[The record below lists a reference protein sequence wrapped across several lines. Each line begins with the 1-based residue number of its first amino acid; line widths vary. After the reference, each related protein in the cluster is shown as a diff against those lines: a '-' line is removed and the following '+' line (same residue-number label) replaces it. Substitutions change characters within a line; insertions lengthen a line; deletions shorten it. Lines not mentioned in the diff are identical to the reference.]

1 MKGIIL
7 AGGTGTRLYPM
18 TKVVTKQLQPVYD
31 KPMIYYPL
39 SFLMLGGIKD
49 ILLITTAH
57 DLPHFKELLGDGSQF
72 GIQLTYKIQE
82 KPNGLPQAFILGE
95 EFINGEDVC
104 LILGDNLFYGDIRF
118 FKNTLTSHKKNQD
131 GISGRIFAY
140 SVADPRNY
148 GVVEFDKKSKLVKSI
163 EEKPLEPR
171 SNYAIPGLYI
181 FDSTV
186 VARAKNLKPSARGET
201 EIVDLI
207 LSYKK
212 DDALGVEIITRGVA
226 WLDTGTPRSL
236 LEASSYI
243 GAIEERQGLK
253 VACLEEVAF
262 RMGYIDENG
271 LQNCI
276 NSLPRSAYRNYVEKF
291 LKESREMNLEFK

>member
-7 AGGTGTRLYPM
+7 AGGSGTRLYPM
-18 TKVVTKQLQPVYD
+18 TKIMTKQLQPVYD

-49 ILLITTAH
+49 ILLITTPH
-57 DLPHFKELLGDGSQF
+57 DLVHFQALLGDGSQL
-72 GIQLTYKIQE
+72 GIKLSYKVQDN
-82 KPNGLPQAFILGE
+82 PNGLPQAFILGE
-95 EFINGEDVC
+95 EFIGNEDVC
-104 LILGDNLFYGDIRF
+104 LILGDNLFYGDIKF
-118 FKNTLTSHKKNQD
+118 FRNALNAHQEKTD
-131 GISGRIFAY
+131 GIKGRVFAY
-140 SVADPRNY
+140 SVADPRMY
-148 GVVEFDKKSKLVKSI
+148 GVVEFDKKTKMVKSI
-163 EEKPLEPR
+163 EEKPQNPK

-181 FDSTV
+181 FDSC
-186 VARAKNLKPSARGET
+186 ASKRAKNLKPSPRGET

-207 LSYKK
+207 LSYKEEE
-212 DDALGVEIITRGVA
+212 ALGVEIITRGVA

-262 RMGYIDENG
+262 RMGFIDLAG
-271 LQNCI
+271 LQKCI
-276 NSLPRSAYRNYVEKF
+276 DALPKSIYRAYLEKF
-291 LKESREMNLEFK
+291 LIEMQ

>member
-7 AGGTGTRLYPM
+7 AGGSGTRLYPM
-18 TKVVTKQLQPVYD
+18 TKVITKQLQPVYD

-49 ILLITTAH
+49 ILLITTPH
-57 DLPHFKELLGDGSQF
+57 DLPHFEALLGNGSQL
-72 GIQLTYKIQE
+72 GIKLTYKVQDN
-82 KPNGLPQAFILGE
+82 PNGLPQAFILGE
-95 EFINGEDVC
+95 EFIAGEDVC

-118 FKNTLTSHKKNQD
+118 FKSAIAAHKEKAD
-131 GISGRIFAY
+131 GISGRVFAY
-140 SVADPRNY
+140 SVADPRAY
-148 GVVEFDKKSKLVKSI
+148 GVVEFDRKTKLVKSI
-163 EEKPLEPR
+163 EEKPLDPK

-181 FDSTV
+181 FDSTAA
-186 VARAKNLKPSARGET
+186 ARAKALKPSPRGET

-212 DDALGVEIITRGVA
+212 EEKLGVEIITRGVA

-262 RMGYIDENG
+262 RMGYIDEAG
-271 LQNCI
+271 LENCI
-276 NSLPRSAYRNYVEKF
+276 SSLPKSIYRAYVEKF
-291 LKESREMNLEFK
+291 LKEVVEE

>member
-7 AGGTGTRLYPM
+7 AGGSGTRLYPM
-18 TKVVTKQLQPVYD
+18 TKVMTKQLQPVYD

-49 ILLITTAH
+49 ILLITTPH
-57 DLPHFKELLGDGSQF
+57 DLPHFEALLGNGSQL
-72 GIQLTYKIQE
+72 GIKLTYKIQD
-82 KPNGLPQAFILGE
+82 KPNGLPQAFVLGE
-95 EFINGEDVC
+95 EFIAGEDVC

-118 FKNTLTSHKKNQD
+118 FKSAIAAHKEKSD
-131 GISGRIFAY
+131 GISGRVFAY
-140 SVADPRNY
+140 SVADPRAY
-148 GVVEFDKKSKLVKSI
+148 GVVEFDKKTKLVKSI
-163 EEKPLEPR
+163 EEKPVDPK

-181 FDSTV
+181 FDSTAA
-186 VARAKNLKPSARGET
+186 ARAKALTPSPRGET

-212 DDALGVEIITRGVA
+212 EEKLGVEIITRGVA

-236 LEASSYI
+236 LEASAYI

-262 RMGYIDENG
+262 RMGFIDADG
-271 LQNCI
+271 LKKCI
-276 NSLPRSAYRNYVEKF
+276 ETLPK
-291 LKESREMNLEFK
+291 

>member
-7 AGGTGTRLYPM
+7 AGGSGSRLYPM
-18 TKVVTKQLQPVYD
+18 TKVITKQLQPVYD

-39 SFLMLGGIKD
+39 SFLMLGGIND
-49 ILLITTAH
+49 ILLITTPH
-57 DLPHFKELLGDGSQF
+57 DLPHFQQLLGDGSQL
-72 GIQLTYKIQE
+72 GIKISYKIQE
-82 KPNGLPQAFILGE
+82 KPNGLPEAFVLGE
-95 EFINGEDVC
+95 DFINGEDVC

-118 FKNTLTSHKKNQD
+118 FKDALTAHKSKQD
-131 GISGRIFAY
+131 GIKGRVFAY
-140 SVADPRNY
+140 SVADPKAY
-148 GVVEFDKKSKLVKSI
+148 GVVEFDKKTKLVKSI
-163 EEKPLEPR
+163 EEKPLEPK

-186 VARAKNLKPSARGET
+186 SKRARELKPSPRGET

-207 LSYKK
+207 LSYKQ
-212 DDALGVEIITRGVA
+212 DETLGVEIITRGVA

-253 VACLEEVAF
+253 VACLEEVAY
-262 RMGYIDENG
+262 RMLFIDELG
-271 LQNCI
+271 LRECI
-276 NSLPRSAYRNYVEKF
+276 NRLPKSIYRNYLENF
-291 LKESREMNLEFK
+291 LKDVSEE

>member
-7 AGGTGTRLYPM
+7 AGGSGTRLYPM
-18 TKVVTKQLQPVYD
+18 TKVITKQLQPVYD

-49 ILLITTAH
+49 ILLITTPH
-57 DLPHFKELLGDGSQF
+57 DLPHFQELLGDGSQF
-72 GIQLTYKIQE
+72 GIKLSYKIQD

-95 EFINGEDVC
+95 DFINGEDVC
-104 LILGDNLFYGDIRF
+104 LILGDNLFYGDIKF
-118 FKNTLTSHKKNQD
+118 FKNALSAHKEKMD
-131 GISGRIFAY
+131 GITGRVFAY
-140 SVADPRNY
+140 SVADPRSY
-148 GVVEFDKKSKLVKSI
+148 GVVEFDKKTKIVKSI
-163 EEKPLEPR
+163 EEKPANPK

-181 FDSTV
+181 FDST
-186 VARAKNLKPSARGET
+186 AASRSKNLRPSPRGET

-207 LSYKK
+207 LSYKQEN
-212 DDALGVEIITRGVA
+212 ALGVEIITRGVA

-262 RMGYIDENG
+262 RMGYIDEAG

-276 NSLPRSAYRNYVEKF
+276 NGLPKSIYRNYVERF
-291 LKESREMNLEFK
+291 LKDILED

>member
-7 AGGTGTRLYPM
+7 AGGSGTRLYPM
-18 TKVVTKQLQPVYD
+18 TKIMTKQLQPVYD

-49 ILLITTAH
+49 ILLITTPH

-72 GIQLTYKIQE
+72 GITLNYKIQD
-82 KPNGLPQAFILGE
+82 KPNGLPQAFVLGE
-95 EFINGEDVC
+95 EFINGQDVC

-118 FKNTLTSHKKNQD
+118 FKNAISAHNEKSD
-131 GISGRIFAY
+131 GIKGRVFAY
-140 SVADPRNY
+140 SVADPRAY
-148 GVVEFDKKSKLVKSI
+148 GVVEFDKKTKLVKSI
-163 EEKPLEPR
+163 EEKPENPK

-181 FDSTV
+181 FDST
-186 VARAKNLKPSARGET
+186 AAERAKNLKPSPRGET

-207 LSYKK
+207 LSYKNEE
-212 DDALGVEIITRGVA
+212 ALGVEIITRGVA

-262 RMGYIDENG
+262 RMGFIDSVG
-271 LQNCI
+271 LQKSI
-276 NSLPRSAYRNYVEKF
+276 DRLPKSIYRAYVEKF
-291 LKESREMNLEFK
+291 LKEVTEE

>member
-7 AGGTGTRLYPM
+7 AGGSGTRLYPM
-18 TKVVTKQLQPVYD
+18 TKVMTKQLQPVYD

-49 ILLITTAH
+49 ILLITTPY
-57 DLPHFKELLGDGSQF
+57 DLPQFQLLLGDGSQF
-72 GIQLTYKIQE
+72 GINLQYKIQD
-82 KPNGLPQAFILGE
+82 KPNGLPQAFVLGE

-118 FKNTLTSHKKNQD
+118 FKNALNLHKEKTD
-131 GISGRIFAY
+131 GINGRVFAY
-140 SVADPRNY
+140 SVADPRAY
-148 GVVEFDKKSKLVKSI
+148 GVVEFDKKTKMVKSI
-163 EEKPLEPR
+163 EEKPADPK

-181 FDSTV
+181 FDSTAS
-186 VARAKNLKPSARGET
+186 ARAKSLTPSPRGET

-212 DDALGVEIITRGVA
+212 EEKLGVEIITRGVA

-262 RMGYIDENG
+262 RMDFIDTVG
-271 LQNCI
+271 LQKCVDG
-276 NSLPRSAYRNYVEKF
+276 LPKSIYRNYVEKF
-291 LKESREMNLEFK
+291 LKETMED